1 MSEKINA
8 EIKTYDP
15 LDDQGSFIGNEMKA
29 IFRDYGAQ
37 LQNGQK
43 HAYDHLDDV
52 GRKVNGICWDW
63 AAKPEYRGYAIQLR
77 SLHIVRALER
87 FIYSG
92 NKNGTK
98 DYQFSLA
105 DSYDDFWPSVELA
118 TDRNIER
125 LAIEKYESV
134 CLPYSRPQEHA
145 AAIIHRFTTIGGYV
159 IDKCVLFA
167 NESPIHVTYLTAH
180 ESASDLLIT

>member
-1 MSEKINA
+1 MSEVRTE
-8 EIKTYDP
+8 EIKNYDP
-15 LDDQGSFIGNEMKA
+15 LADQGSFIGNEMRT
-29 IFRDYGAQ
+29 IFQLYGAQ

-43 HAYDHLDDV
+43 HAYEHLNDV

-63 AAKPEYRGYAIQLR
+63 AARPEYRGYAVQLR

-92 NKNGTK
+92 NRIDTK

-105 DSYDDFWPSVELA
+105 DTHDDFWMSVENA
-118 TDRNIER
+118 TDKNIER
-125 LAIEKYESV
+125 LVIDKYD
-134 CLPYSRPQEHA
+134 LPYLPYAPPQEHA
-145 AAIIHRFTTIGGYV
+145 AAIIHRFTAIGGYV

-167 NESPIHVTYLTAH
+167 NDSPIHVTYLTAH
-180 ESASDLLIT
+180 ESATDLIIT